1 MPGRRQTRT
10 LDSQHFP
17 CLEELRPGSR
27 VERKI
32 PRAGVRGRRE
42 SRKQLRG
49 HRHDSQD
56 QELDP
61 GLDEDSWDS
70 WNSCQLRIIFIC
82 KECLRSCANIQ
93 EKAKGR
99 QKLFFQVK
107 VVEVTT
113 AYRIGN

>member
-32 PRAGVRGRRE
+32 PREGVRGRRE

-61 GLDEDSWDS
+61 GLDEDSRDS